1 VPMPDTTATADT
13 RNTSHRVGAA
23 CARLVKIY
31 PSATGETHALR
42 GVEAQFRAGRVT
54 AVTGPSGSGKSSLLS
69 LLALRERPSGGEVWL
84 LGERADGL
92 GTRRRREL
100 VRRQVGWVPQRPS
113 HDLFPQLTAAEQLEQ
128 AVRLRAADGT
138 RELDDGLLD
147 RLGLGQR
154 ASARPMQMSGGEQQR
169 LAVAA
174 AVVGRP
180 GVVLVDEP
188 TAELDDE
195 SAALVLAELLRCAA
209 DDSTVV
215 VTTHDQRVVAAADT
229 VLALR
234 HGVLSTERG
243 SDGTLSSP
251 IDSSGRVQ
259 LPPAALAMFPD
270 ARAVVVVEDGS
281 VRLMPPEPEP

>member
-1 VPMPDTTATADT
+1 MLTPERTAPPLTT
-13 RNTSHRVGAA
+13 VGAA

-54 AVTGPSGSGKSSLLS
+54 AVTGPSGSGKSSLLA

-92 GTRRRREL
+92 GVRRRREL
-100 VRRQVGWVPQRPS
+100 VRRTVGWVPQRPS

-128 AVRLRAADGT
+128 AVRLRRGDHNPDV
-138 RELDDGLLD
+138 DDGLLD
-147 RLGLGQR
+147 RLGLGHR
-154 ASARPMQMSGGEQQR
+154 TTARPGQMSGGEQQR

-180 GVVLVDEP
+180 SVVLVDEP

-195 SAALVLAELLRCAA
+195 SAELVLAELVRCAGDGA
-209 DDSTVV
+209 TVV
-215 VTTHDQRVVAAADT
+215 VTTHDQRVVAAAGT

-243 SDGTLSSP
+243 RDGTLSSP
-251 IDSSGRVQ
+251 IDSTGRVQ
-259 LPPAALAMFPD
+259 LPPAALAMFPES
-270 ARAVVVVEDGS
+270 RAVVVLEDGS
-281 VRLMPPEPEP
+281 VRLLPPEPDR